1 MSKSMVALG
10 LMVLAAS
17 FAEAAPAADV
27 NEVSVT
33 LSGLK

>member
-1 MSKSMVALG
+1 MRQVMALG

-17 FAEAAPAADV
+17 LAEAAPAADV